1 MIWLLEKKY
10 KEIAT
15 KTSLVV
21 QWLRICLPIQG
32 IWVRS
37 LVGEDPICYRT
48 SKPMCH
54 SFWERC
60 AVCCSYWSPCTQ
72 EPMPVPPQEQQQR
85 PRTATNKLK
94 KKKRISNQIDKI
106 LVIMQI
112 TFNNWVSHRIL
123 LGLQI
128 LIQFRTPEF
137 TLPNYHFNLYT
148 ALYDLSEHKDSTIL
162 FLCTFQFGSQW
173 KLEEKGLFLEGQNDL
188 LPINEIP
195 FYWES
200 TVGPGNDV
208 KL

>member
-1 MIWLLEKKY
+1 MNKGMLAGWMIWLLEKKD

-21 QWLRICLPIQG
+21 QWLRICLPIKG
-32 IWVRS
+32 IWVQS
-37 LVGEDPICYRT
+37 LVREDPICYRT

-60 AVCCSYWSPCTQ
+60 AVCCSYWSPCTL
-72 EPMPVPPQEQQQR
+72 ECMPVLHNKSSNKDPIQQQI
-85 PRTATNKLK
+85 NLK
-94 KKKRISNQIDKI
+94 KKWISNQIHKI

-112 TFNNWVSHRIL
+112 TFNNWVSHWIL
-123 LGLQI
+123 LDLQI

-162 FLCTFQFGSQW
+162 FLWTFQFGPQW
-173 KLEEKGLFLEGQNDL
+173 K
-188 LPINEIP
+188 
-195 FYWES
+195 
-200 TVGPGNDV
+200 
-208 KL
+208 